1 MNKQIKI
8 IIILASILVVLVAG
22 NIIIKKV
29 TKFNSEKSQ
38 KESEAESLAAAIKVN
53 DYDELSAISF
63 GDFTFTCTDGTW
75 NYDGDSEFPLDSSII
90 KKIADEFAGLPASR
104 KISNADSIES
114 YGLKKPA
121 YTVKITS
128 QDGGSQTIYI
138 GNSYDGE
145 YYVKDA
151 GNDTVYTCS
160 ISCMDDI
167 KADEIV
173 HFAKVDS
180 VNTVWDSTYYS
191 FSLASKDG
199 SSLVLNKDRSV
210 DVYSEDETD
219 ENGDKVPNVVWNA
232 SVNGG
237 EAYEVTDTTDL
248 SSVRNA
254 LDITYDGCL
263 EYKSDDKTLAAYG
276 LDDPTCTIKIGYTDE
291 NDKDSVITLTIGT
304 LDSDN
309 KTYSIKSDKSDAI
322 YYITSNKADAI
333 KNCFSYDF
341 KSDETETDADTAA
354 E

>member
-53 DYDELSAISF
+53 DYEELSAISF
-63 GDFTFTCTDGTW
+63 GNFTFTCKDGTW

-104 KISNADSIES
+104 EISNADSIES
-114 YGLKKPA
+114 YGLKDPA

-128 QDGGSQTIYI
+128 TDGGRQTIYI
-138 GNSYDGE
+138 GKSYDSE

-151 GNDTVYTCS
+151 ENDTVYTCS

-173 HFAKVDS
+173 HFARIDS
-180 VNTVWDSTYYS
+180 VNTVWDSKYYS

-263 EYKSDDKTLAAYG
+263 EYKSDDK
-276 LDDPTCTIKIGYTDE
+276 IGYTDE

-322 YYITSNKADAI
+322 YYITSSKADAI

-341 KSDETETDADTAA
+341 KSDETETDADTTA

>member
-8 IIILASILVVLVAG
+8 VIILASILVVLVAG

-53 DYDELSAISF
+53 DYAGLSAISF
-63 GDFTFTCTDGTW
+63 GDFDFTCTDGTW
-75 NYDGDSEFPLDSSII
+75 KYDKDSEFPLDSSVIE
-90 KKIADEFAGLPASR
+90 KIADEFAGLPASR
-104 KISNADSIES
+104 EIKDADSIES
-114 YGLKKPA
+114 YGLKEPA

-128 QDGGSQTIYI
+128 SDGSQQTIYI
-138 GNSYDGE
+138 GDSYNSE

-151 GNDTVYTCS
+151 QNDTVYTCS
-160 ISCMDDI
+160 ISCIDDI

-173 HFAKVDS
+173 HFAKIDS
-180 VNTVWDSTYYS
+180 VNTIWDSTYYS

-219 ENGDKVPNVVWNA
+219 ENGDKVPNVVWNVA
-232 SVNGG
+232 INGAD
-237 EAYEVTDTTDL
+237 AYEVTDTTDL

-263 EYKSDDKTLAAYG
+263 EYKSDDETLAAYG
-276 LDDPTCTIKIGYTDE
+276 LDDPTCTVKIGYTDDD
-291 NDKDSVITLTIGT
+291 DKDSEITLTIGS

-322 YYITSNKADAI
+322 YYITSSKADAI

-341 KSDETETDADTAA
+341 KEDETETDTDTAA